1 MIQALI
7 GRKLG
12 MTRLFDEN
20 GVVTAS
26 TLVQAGPCFVT
37 QLKTPERDGYL
48 AVQLGFGEKPRPNSP
63 EKGDLKAAGLDQ
75 KTGLGAL
82 REVPADSLN
91 DVELGAKV
99 DASMF
104 TAGEIV
110 DVIGTSK
117 GRGFAGVMK
126 RHNFHG
132 GPKTHGQSDRWRHSG
147 SVGSGTTPGRT
158 FKNMRMAGHLGDAR
172 VTVKNLRI
180 LSVDPERNLVV
191 LRGAIPGPKG
201 ALVVIRKKPY
211 RQKGTGYARQGS
223 RRAPHYKGGGIVFG
237 PHPRSYEK
245 ALPRKMRR
253 LALRSALS
261 SRAAESA
268 LTVVDAF
275 D

>member
-1 MIQALI
+1 MIQALL

-12 MTRLFDEN
+12 MTRVFDEN

-26 TLVQAGPCFVT
+26 TLVEAGPCFIT
-37 QLKTPERDGYL
+37 QLRTTETDGYT
-48 AVQLGFGEKPRPNSP
+48 AVQLGFGAKPRPNRP
-63 EKGDLKAAGLDQ
+63 QRGQLKKAGLPERQ
-75 KTGLGAL
+75 GVEAM
-82 REVPADSLN
+82 REVPADSVEDL
-91 DVELGAKV
+91 ELGARV

-104 TAGEIV
+104 AQGEVV

-117 GRGFAGVMK
+117 GKGFAGVMK

-180 LSVDPERNLVV
+180 LSVDPERNLVA

-201 ALVVIRKKPY
+201 GLVMIRKKPLEEY
-211 RQKGTGYARQGS
+211 
-223 RRAPHYKGGGIVFG
+223 
-237 PHPRSYEK
+237 
-245 ALPRKMRR
+245 
-253 LALRSALS
+253 
-261 SRAAESA
+261 
-268 LTVVDAF
+268 
-275 D
+275 

>member
-1 MIQALI
+1 MIQALL

-26 TLVQAGPCFVT
+26 TLVEAGPCFIT
-37 QLKTPERDGYL
+37 HLRTAENDGYT
-48 AVQLGFGEKPRPNSP
+48 AVQLGFGNKPRPSKP
-63 EKGDLKAAGLDQ
+63 HKGQLKRAGLPDRN
-75 KTGLGAL
+75 GLESL
-82 REVPADSLN
+82 REVPADSVEDL
-91 DVELGAKV
+91 ELGARI

-104 TAGEIV
+104 AQGEIV

-117 GRGFAGVMK
+117 GKGFAGVMK

-132 GPKTHGQSDRWRHSG
+132 GPKTHGQSDRWRHPG

-180 LSVDPERNLVV
+180 LSVDPERNLVA

-201 ALVVIRKKPY
+201 GLVMIRKKPLEEY
-211 RQKGTGYARQGS
+211 
-223 RRAPHYKGGGIVFG
+223 
-237 PHPRSYEK
+237 
-245 ALPRKMRR
+245 
-253 LALRSALS
+253 
-261 SRAAESA
+261 
-268 LTVVDAF
+268 
-275 D
+275 

>member
-1 MIQALI
+1 MIQALL

-20 GVVTAS
+20 GVVTGA
-26 TLVQAGPCFVT
+26 TLVEAGPCFITLLRT
-37 QLKTPERDGYL
+37 QERDGYT
-48 AVQLGFGEKPRPNSP
+48 AVQLGFGERPRPNKP
-63 EKGDLKAAGLDQ
+63 TKGHLKAAGLPD
-75 KTGLGAL
+75 KNGMDAL
-82 REVPADSLN
+82 REVPADSIDDL
-91 DVELGAKV
+91 ELGARV

-104 TAGEIV
+104 AQGEIV

-180 LSVDPERNLVV
+180 LSVDPDRNLVV
-191 LRGAIPGPKG
+191 VRGGIPGPNG
-201 ALVVIRKKPY
+201 GLVMIRKKVFE
-211 RQKGTGYARQGS
+211 GY
-223 RRAPHYKGGGIVFG
+223 
-237 PHPRSYEK
+237 
-245 ALPRKMRR
+245 
-253 LALRSALS
+253 
-261 SRAAESA
+261 
-268 LTVVDAF
+268 
-275 D
+275 

>member
-1 MIQALI
+1 MIQGLL

-26 TLVQAGPCFVT
+26 TLVEAGPCFVT

-48 AVQLGFGEKPRPNSP
+48 AVQLGFGQKPRPKSP
-63 EKGDLKAAGLDQ
+63 EQGHLKAAGLDQ
-75 KTGLGAL
+75 KTGLSAL
-82 REVPADSLN
+82 REVPADSL
-91 DVELGAKV
+91 DDLELGARV
-99 DASMF
+99 DASIF
-104 TAGEIV
+104 AAGEIV

-126 RHNFHG
+126 RHNFRG

-180 LSVDPERNLVV
+180 LSVDPERNIVV
-191 LRGAIPGPKG
+191 VRGAIPGPKG
-201 ALVVIRKKPY
+201 GLVMIRK
-211 RQKGTGYARQGS
+211 
-223 RRAPHYKGGGIVFG
+223 
-237 PHPRSYEK
+237 
-245 ALPRKMRR
+245 
-253 LALRSALS
+253 LR
-261 SRAAESA
+261 E
-268 LTVVDAF
+268 VY
-275 D
+275 

>member
-1 MIQALI
+1 MIQALL

-12 MTRLFDEN
+12 MTRVFDEN

-26 TLVQAGPCFVT
+26 TLIEAGPCFIT
-37 QLKTPERDGYL
+37 QLRTQENDGYV
-48 AVQLGFGEKPRPNSP
+48 AVQLGFGDKSRATKPQ
-63 EKGDLKAAGLDQ
+63 KGHLKKAGLGDKQ
-75 KTGLGAL
+75 GLEAL
-82 REVPADSLN
+82 REVPADRTDDL
-91 DVELGAKV
+91 ELGARI

-104 TAGEIV
+104 AQGEIV

-117 GRGFAGVMK
+117 GKGFAGVMK

-180 LSVDPERNLVV
+180 LAVDPERNLVA

-201 ALVVIRKKPY
+201 GLVMIRKKVMEA
-211 RQKGTGYARQGS
+211 G
-223 RRAPHYKGGGIVFG
+223 F
-237 PHPRSYEK
+237 
-245 ALPRKMRR
+245 
-253 LALRSALS
+253 
-261 SRAAESA
+261 
-268 LTVVDAF
+268 
-275 D
+275 